1 MIYMSFTDFIADNG
15 RKVNRENFI
24 HLIQVAQADGN
35 IDSREL
41 ALLHRYGRRFSLTDT
56 EIDKLIASEQSHIY
70 SAPYDLEE
78 RFAHLYDAVSIM
90 NTDSSISE
98 GEKKLFGKLAVAA
111 SFTDD
116 VIPRLL
122 DFILDGLREGVDE
135 HELFEKLRKAK
146 FLRN

>member
-1 MIYMSFTDFIADNG
+1 MSFTDFIADNG

-35 IDSREL
+35 IDSMEL
-41 ALLHRYGRRFSLTDT
+41 TLLHKFGRRFSLSDT
-56 EIDKLIASEQSHIY
+56 EIDKLIAEEQSHIY

-78 RFAHLYDAVSIM
+78 RFTHLYDAVHIM
-90 NTDSSISE
+90 NTDSSISDSE
-98 GEKKLFGKLAVAA
+98 RKLFDKLAVAA

-116 VIPRLL
+116 IIPRLL
-122 DFILDGLREGVDE
+122 DFILDGLRNGIDE